1 MASVRK
7 LHIQKFVKRI
17 DTITCRKVLKDIL
30 NLDEECKRHFI
41 LSSLV
46 NF

>member
-7 LHIQKFVKRI
+7 PHIQKFVKRI
-17 DTITCRKVLKDIL
+17 DTITCRKVVKNIL
-30 NLDEECKRHFI
+30 NLDEESKKHFI
-41 LSSLV
+41 LLSLR